1 MSHDI
6 CINRG
11 AARFKLYGFFYRF
24 VPNGLTLGDLG
35 GNHFTIVLRN
45 VKDAT
50 ETDLEESLSSL
61 KNNGFLNYFGMQRFG
76 TSTVLTHTVGCAIM
90 KKDFELASDLILD
103 PREGG
108 KFLCIFFICTG

>member
-1 MSHDI
+1 M
-6 CINRG
+6 
-11 AARFKLYGFFYRF
+11 
-24 VPNGLTLGDLG
+24 TLGDLG

-50 ETDLEESLSSL
+50 EQDLQESLVSL

-76 TSTVLTHTVGCAIM
+76 TSSVMTHTVGCAIM
-90 KKDFELASDLILD
+90 KKDYERASDLILD

-108 KFLCIFFICTG
+108 NISIQRKKRRSK